1 MLPAAMKPHQAA
13 VQVKGSYVLARVISP
28 GPVMLRP
35 PTRPEGLMASWR
47 RTTGIY
53 GPHGTNIATAGNS
66 ASLLLQS
73 MLCVSHASAG
83 ASEAKRTT
91 VGETVISGF
100 GVSGVA
106 GSSWVLSGGFLL
118 CRSGTIFCN
127 IFHMVEVSPSAF
139 EIGLRRELGVSTREA
154 FLHSAHFPAAFA
166 KRLAVEHVLE
176 GHQGCVNRLAWNEDG
191 SRLASGSDDRKARA
205 GHACR
210 CR

>member
-47 RTTGIY
+47 HTTGID
-53 GPHGTNIATAGNS
+53 GPHGTNIAIAGNS

-91 VGETVISGF
+91 VGETVICGF

-106 GSSWVLSGGFLL
+106 GSSWVL
-118 CRSGTIFCN
+118 
-127 IFHMVEVSPSAF
+127 
-139 EIGLRRELGVSTREA
+139 
-154 FLHSAHFPAAFA
+154 
-166 KRLAVEHVLE
+166 
-176 GHQGCVNRLAWNEDG
+176 
-191 SRLASGSDDRKARA
+191 RA
-205 GHACR
+205 GDSDCSAAPVQSSVIFSHGGSFSVSFPNRVAPRVRCLHPRGFPSLRSLSSSVRKKACR
-210 CR
+210 RTRPRGAPGLCEPAGME